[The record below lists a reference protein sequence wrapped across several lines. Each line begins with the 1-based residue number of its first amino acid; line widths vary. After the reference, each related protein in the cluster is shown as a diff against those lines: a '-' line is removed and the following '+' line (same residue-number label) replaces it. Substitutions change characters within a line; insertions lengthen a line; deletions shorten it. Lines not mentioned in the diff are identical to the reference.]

1 MRSEGL
7 RAAAQRPLHEP
18 QRAGHRANLQRDP
31 FLPGTCCSSCPSRE
45 FRPPWLPRR
54 RDVLSRSTQ
63 RLRRGEASRM
73 RQLSFETNFRD
84 SLSWEIGRPDVRNG
98 LVLDVVSF
106 ETPEWY
112 LKTGGA
118 SNSGTCECVGKSS
131 RGINT
136 PTLMTPGCRYCG
148 SASLR
153 GECAPVPHGRRC
165 LRSRVVGCSLISSPD
180 PLVCRS
186 SQ

>member
-1 MRSEGL
+1 MDMPHMRSEGL

-18 QRAGHRANLQRDP
+18 QRAGHRANLQRDM
-31 FLPGTCCSSCPSRE
+31 FLPAACAARAQAVSSAHPGCLDAVM
-45 FRPPWLPRR
+45 FCLARP
-54 RDVLSRSTQ
+54 Q

-118 SNSGTCECVGKSS
+118 SNSGTCEC
-131 RGINT
+131 
-136 PTLMTPGCRYCG
+136 
-148 SASLR
+148 
-153 GECAPVPHGRRC
+153 GR
-165 LRSRVVGCSLISSPD
+165 
-180 PLVCRS
+180 
-186 SQ
+186 